1 MNSLKLNFYLRRIA
15 TIGAI
20 SLLTLALIAS
30 LSGIAIAFHYQS
42 TAAAAHQS
50 LTQIKNAIPSGGL
63 ILSLHNWA
71 GNGIIAVSLIQ
82 IIVLFLGRQFRRS
95 WLTAWIS
102 GILLTLSTIGL
113 GWTAMILAWN
123 QLGFWRL
130 KVELSIIESVPVV
143 GTAIRD
149 FLTGGSG
156 INTTT
161 ILHFYTIHSYVL
173 SVAAIALSLIH
184 LIALITQEQ
193 EAKGLLVQQLE
204 KLIAPT
210 DANVDTKTTSPK
222 AETTSSK
229 V

>member
-1 MNSLKLNFYLRRIA
+1 MNSLKLNLYLRRIA

-20 SLLTLALIAS
+20 ALLTLASIAA
-30 LSGIAIAFHYQS
+30 LSGIAIAFYYQP

-50 LTQIKNAIPSGGL
+50 LAQIESTIPNGWL

-71 GNGIIAVSLIQ
+71 GNSIIVVSLIQ
-82 IIVLFLGRQFRRS
+82 IVVLFLGRQFRRS

-143 GTAIRD
+143 GTAIRNI
-149 FLTGGSG
+149 LTGGSG

-161 ILHFYTIHSYVL
+161 IVHFYTIHSYVL
-173 SVAAIALSLIH
+173 SIAAIALSLIH
-184 LIALITQEQ
+184 LAALITQEQ
-193 EAKGLLVQQLE
+193 ETKGLLLQQLE
-204 KLIAPT
+204 KLIART
-210 DANVDTKTTSPK
+210 ADKKIDQ
-222 AETTSSK
+222 AESASSK
-229 V
+229 I